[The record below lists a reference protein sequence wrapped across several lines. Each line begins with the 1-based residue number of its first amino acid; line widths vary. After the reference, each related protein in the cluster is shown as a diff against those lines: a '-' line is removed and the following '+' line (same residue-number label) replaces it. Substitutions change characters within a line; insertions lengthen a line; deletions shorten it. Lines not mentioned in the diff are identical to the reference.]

1 MSELEDVREGLPES
15 SSESDREGVDED
27 AQQHCTDMQPRAT
40 EGTGADNHASS
51 QEPQR
56 TPRVRKLTEKGQEL
70 HDEQVRRFAHRFS
83 VSYEKWKAIT
93 KDAQQALRGHCSN
106 NLLHEHITKVDD
118 ASKHLNLVYEDL
130 RRIDIPDHDT
140 RRRIDTCEAVTR
152 MIIETARGRLDTRE
166 GEGQGDEEQDWKETA
181 SVFKSAASDKLS
193 VNSHRAKSSTHSR
206 SNSKATSRRSSH
218 RQEAA
223 AEVAANEATLE
234 VLLEQERHIEEL
246 QRLEAE
252 AAHLRAKQ
260 EAENAE
266 RQRALEAKR
275 RQVERLETI
284 KKLKAAKARQQVYDQ
299 SGCSDEEINELLHQR
314 VSLKEK
320 EKVKHESSPLQH
332 HSPPQAVTHP
342 KQEDSTA
349 ALVRAFAESI
359 SASRLP
365 VPEPTTFNGDPLR
378 FNDWK
383 VSFQT
388 LIDRKNIP
396 AEEKIYYLRKY
407 IGGPAKKAIESYFLL
422 GTESAYRAA
431 WAILEERYGNPF
443 LIAKAFRDKLD
454 AWPKISSKGSVELQE
469 LADFL
474 RSCEAAMSQIRGLEV
489 LNDCNENQ
497 KILAKLPDWLT
508 SRWNRKVIEVEEQSH
523 TFPSFSQFV
532 KFLTREAKI
541 ACNPITSLHALKP
554 SESEKIKVSKNRGP
568 GAKVLATNSDEKAVS
583 TSCVFC
589 EKAGHSLHKCRKFM
603 NETILERVKFVQQ
616 TKLCFG
622 CLKSGHRS
630 KDCENRKIC
639 DMCEKGHP
647 TCLHDN
653 RTKEERMSTRPDGA
667 RDSDKSK
674 ERKMERPQNNPA
686 RTSSE
691 ATSHRVIQNVK
702 DTHTSTIIPVW
713 VSATSEPDREVLVYA
728 LLDTQSDTTFILE
741 ETAKPL
747 HTKNEPV
754 QLKLSTM
761 ASRNI
766 VVSCRKLTGLQ
777 VRGFYSDKII
787 PLPVTYSREFIPANR
802 DHIPTPETAK
812 AWPHL
817 EHIAD
822 EIAPQQSCDV
832 GLLIGYNCPQALV
845 PRQVVS
851 GEENQPFAQRTDLG
865 WSVVGYGNPCLD
877 YGDAIGVSH
886 QVIVKQVMPGLQSSS
901 NLTSEVH
908 YVCRTQIKEVVL
920 PADVIKVLESDF
932 VERASEDSHMS
943 QEDLRFLSKMEKGI
957 RLKDDGHY
965 EMPLPFKKGRPNL
978 PDNKVCAIHRLRCLE
993 RKLKGNEQYHK
1004 DYKTFMD
1011 ETITRG
1017 DAERVPEKDIS
1028 KTPAWYIPHHGV
1040 YHPQKPGKIRVVFD
1054 CSAQSLKRHP

>member
-1 MSELEDVREGLPES
+1 MSELENVREGLPES
-15 SSESDREGVDED
+15 SSESVREGVDED

-51 QEPQR
+51 QEPQS

-106 NLLHEHITKVDD
+106 SLLHEHITKVDD

-166 GEGQGDEEQDWKETA
+166 GEGQGDEEQDWKKTA

-246 QRLEAE
+246 QRLKAE

-275 RQVERLETI
+275 RQVERLETV

-332 HSPPQAVTHP
+332 HSPPQAATHP

-365 VPEPTTFNGDPLR
+365 VPEPATFNGDPLR

-396 AEEKIYYLRKY
+396 VEEKIYYLRKY

-422 GTESAYRAA
+422 GTGSAYHAA

-497 KILAKLPDWLT
+497 KILVKLPDWLT

-554 SESEKIKVSKNRGP
+554 SESEKIKVSTSRGP
-568 GAKVLATNSDEKAVS
+568 GAKGTGN
-583 TSCVFC
+583 
-589 EKAGHSLHKCRKFM
+589 
-603 NETILERVKFVQQ
+603 
-616 TKLCFG
+616 
-622 CLKSGHRS
+622 
-630 KDCENRKIC
+630 
-639 DMCEKGHP
+639 
-647 TCLHDN
+647 
-653 RTKEERMSTRPDGA
+653 
-667 RDSDKSK
+667 
-674 ERKMERPQNNPA
+674 
-686 RTSSE
+686 
-691 ATSHRVIQNVK
+691 
-702 DTHTSTIIPVW
+702 
-713 VSATSEPDREVLVYA
+713 
-728 LLDTQSDTTFILE
+728 
-741 ETAKPL
+741 
-747 HTKNEPV
+747 
-754 QLKLSTM
+754 QL
-761 ASRNI
+761 R
-766 VVSCRKLTGLQ
+766 
-777 VRGFYSDKII
+777 
-787 PLPVTYSREFIPANR
+787 
-802 DHIPTPETAK
+802 
-812 AWPHL
+812 
-817 EHIAD
+817 
-822 EIAPQQSCDV
+822 
-832 GLLIGYNCPQALV
+832 
-845 PRQVVS
+845 
-851 GEENQPFAQRTDLG
+851 
-865 WSVVGYGNPCLD
+865 
-877 YGDAIGVSH
+877 
-886 QVIVKQVMPGLQSSS
+886 
-901 NLTSEVH
+901 
-908 YVCRTQIKEVVL
+908 
-920 PADVIKVLESDF
+920 
-932 VERASEDSHMS
+932 
-943 QEDLRFLSKMEKGI
+943 
-957 RLKDDGHY
+957 
-965 EMPLPFKKGRPNL
+965 
-978 PDNKVCAIHRLRCLE
+978 
-993 RKLKGNEQYHK
+993 
-1004 DYKTFMD
+1004 
-1011 ETITRG
+1011 
-1017 DAERVPEKDIS
+1017 
-1028 KTPAWYIPHHGV
+1028 
-1040 YHPQKPGKIRVVFD
+1040 
-1054 CSAQSLKRHP
+1054 

>member
-1 MSELEDVREGLPES
+1 MSELESVREGLPES
-15 SSESDREGVDED
+15 SSESVREGVDED

-51 QEPQR
+51 QEPQS
-56 TPRVRKLTEKGQEL
+56 TPRVRKLTERGQEL
-70 HDEQVRRFAHRFS
+70 HDEQ
-83 VSYEKWKAIT
+83 
-93 KDAQQALRGHCSN
+93 
-106 NLLHEHITKVDD
+106 
-118 ASKHLNLVYEDL
+118 
-130 RRIDIPDHDT
+130 
-140 RRRIDTCEAVTR
+140 
-152 MIIETARGRLDTRE
+152 
-166 GEGQGDEEQDWKETA
+166 
-181 SVFKSAASDKLS
+181 
-193 VNSHRAKSSTHSR
+193 
-206 SNSKATSRRSSH
+206 
-218 RQEAA
+218 
-223 AEVAANEATLE
+223 
-234 VLLEQERHIEEL
+234 
-246 QRLEAE
+246 
-252 AAHLRAKQ
+252 
-260 EAENAE
+260 
-266 RQRALEAKR
+266 
-275 RQVERLETI
+275 
-284 KKLKAAKARQQVYDQ
+284 
-299 SGCSDEEINELLHQR
+299 
-314 VSLKEK
+314 EK

-332 HSPPQAVTHP
+332 HSPPQAATHP

-365 VPEPTTFNGDPLR
+365 VPEPATFNGDPLR

-383 VSFQT
+383 ISFQT

-396 AEEKIYYLRKY
+396 VEEKIYYLRKY

-422 GTESAYRAA
+422 GTGSAYHAA

-497 KILAKLPDWLT
+497 KILVKLPDWLT
-508 SRWNRKVIEVEEQSH
+508 SRWNRKVVEVEEQSH

-554 SESEKIKVSKNRGP
+554 SESEKIKVSTSRGP
-568 GAKVLATNSDEKAVS
+568 GAKVLATNSDENAVS

-589 EKAGHSLHKCRKFM
+589 EKA
-603 NETILERVKFVQQ
+603 
-616 TKLCFG
+616 
-622 CLKSGHRS
+622 
-630 KDCENRKIC
+630 
-639 DMCEKGHP
+639 
-647 TCLHDN
+647 
-653 RTKEERMSTRPDGA
+653 
-667 RDSDKSK
+667 
-674 ERKMERPQNNPA
+674 
-686 RTSSE
+686 
-691 ATSHRVIQNVK
+691 
-702 DTHTSTIIPVW
+702 
-713 VSATSEPDREVLVYA
+713 
-728 LLDTQSDTTFILE
+728 
-741 ETAKPL
+741 
-747 HTKNEPV
+747 
-754 QLKLSTM
+754 
-761 ASRNI
+761 
-766 VVSCRKLTGLQ
+766 
-777 VRGFYSDKII
+777 
-787 PLPVTYSREFIPANR
+787 VTYSREFIPANR

-817 EHIAD
+817 EHLAN

-851 GEENQPFAQRTDLG
+851 GGENQPFAQRTDLG
-865 WSVVGYGNPCLD
+865 WSIVGYGNPCLD

-943 QEDLRFLSKMEKGI
+943 QEDLLFLSKMEKGI

-978 PDNKVCAIHRLRCLE
+978 PDNKILQQMCRDKLSWDDALPDDLRPLWEFWLQDLQNLAGVKIKRCYIPSSFEVQRYELHHFSDASVSGYGECSYLRAVSASNEVHCSLVMGKSRVAPTKVTTIPRLELSAAVVAVRTSDMLKKELEVDCLREFFWTDSKVVLGYINNEARRFHVYVANRVERIKQSTESAQWMYVASGENPADHASRGLTAEQLVASNWFTGPDLLWQKELPSGVVKVGEIASSDPELKKAQVHDTQAKEVRSLLDHLHKFSDWSRMVKAIARLKRWARETKGLKPRLRA
-993 RKLKGNEQYHK
+993 GH
-1004 DYKTFMD
+1004 
-1011 ETITRG
+1011 RG
-1017 DAERVPEKDIS
+1017 
-1028 KTPAWYIPHHGV
+1028 
-1040 YHPQKPGKIRVVFD
+1040 
-1054 CSAQSLKRHP
+1054 SLTYRLMLDR